1 MDQSDIERSRPNQ
14 LKQNRITNIPD
25 YKISVK
31 DIDSPGANKF
41 KSQTRDPLN
50 PVYKMETQ
58 SRRHII
64 QMGKIEGSAP
74 KVSRSPVTRRHV
86 NNIADIQGARPRDRG
101 SIPENMKSDHS
112 LTRLQP

>member
-1 MDQSDIERSRPNQ
+1 M
-14 LKQNRITNIPD
+14 
-25 YKISVK
+25 
-31 DIDSPGANKF
+31 
-41 KSQTRDPLN
+41 
-50 PVYKMETQ
+50 
-58 SRRHII
+58 I